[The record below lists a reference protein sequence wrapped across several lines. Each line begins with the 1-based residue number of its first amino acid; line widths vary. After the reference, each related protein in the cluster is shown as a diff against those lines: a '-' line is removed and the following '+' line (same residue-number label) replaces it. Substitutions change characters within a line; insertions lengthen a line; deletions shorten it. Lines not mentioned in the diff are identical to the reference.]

1 MLKGIIIN
9 SLQLVMS
16 LAHTQQS
23 TVLSTKVPFI
33 GDIWIATLILS
44 FCVLVT
50 YLYIYKLVL
59 NKSENY
65 FFITVLFLSPSSN
78 FIIER
83 MNIDVFI
90 YLVGFICL
98 INYKKYP
105 KVNSF
110 LLLIMALY
118 KLHPLGF
125 LLGLTLYFAIKMER
139 KYFQI
144 NFNSVVLFLLF
155 TLLMQLFTET
165 FLPQSGDL
173 QI

>member
-1 MLKGIIIN
+1 M
-9 SLQLVMS
+9 
-16 LAHTQQS
+16 
-23 TVLSTKVPFI
+23 F
-33 GDIWIATLILS
+33 
-44 FCVLVT
+44 
-50 YLYIYKLVL
+50 
-59 NKSENY
+59 
-65 FFITVLFLSPSSN
+65 
-78 FIIER
+78 
-83 MNIDVFI
+83 FI

-144 NFNSVVLFLLF
+144 NFNSVVLFL
-155 TLLMQLFTET
+155 
-165 FLPQSGDL
+165 
-173 QI
+173 